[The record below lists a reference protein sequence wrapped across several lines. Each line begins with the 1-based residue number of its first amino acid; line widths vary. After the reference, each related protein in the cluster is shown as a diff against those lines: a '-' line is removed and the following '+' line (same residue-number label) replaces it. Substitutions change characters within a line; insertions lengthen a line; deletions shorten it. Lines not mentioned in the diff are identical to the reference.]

1 MSEHREKR
9 LIAEKKLSELE
20 MMSMDRKSEKEN
32 KEMLKQLKSAIKEEI
47 ASLKCK
53 VCDSDNKS

>member
-9 LIAEKKLSELE
+9 LIAEKKLRELE
-20 MMSMDRKSEKEN
+20 MSIDKKREKEN

-47 ASLKCK
+47 AALKCK